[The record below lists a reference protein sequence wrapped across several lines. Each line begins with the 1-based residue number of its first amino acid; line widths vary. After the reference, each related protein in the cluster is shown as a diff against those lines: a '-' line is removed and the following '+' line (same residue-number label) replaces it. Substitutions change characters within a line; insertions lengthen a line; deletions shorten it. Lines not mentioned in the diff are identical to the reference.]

1 MESAKAS
8 RFWEDFIYSMLPR
21 NPVRFRGWGRTE
33 RGENKLCMPAVD
45 PAETMQ
51 ILFGALANVP
61 ALSEGLKRLQR
72 EISEMREEIRTM
84 TARPEKADGWIDAR
98 EAAEYMGLSA
108 GSFDKYRYT
117 ANPKIKGYKLD
128 GKTLYKRSD
137 LDSFIKLYE
146 LRSHN
151 RLAA

>member
-1 MESAKAS
+1 
-8 RFWEDFIYSMLPR
+8 
-21 NPVRFRGWGRTE
+21 
-33 RGENKLCMPAVD
+33 MPAVD

-61 ALSEGLKRLQR
+61 ALGENLKRLQR
-72 EISEMREEIRTM
+72 EISEMREEIRNM
-84 TARPEKADGWIDAR
+84 AARPEKADGWIDAR

-117 ANPKIKGYKLD
+117 ASPKIKGYKLD